1 MIGPVGHVSLVVA
14 FVASLAA
21 LVSFVLASRGTDPEA
36 QAAWARIGRW
46 SWATMGAGGVVAAAM
61 LWTGLFGGHYDLAYV
76 YQQTSEAMPLRYQFS
91 AFWAGQ
97 EGSLLLWG
105 MMTAV
110 VGALLIRW
118 SLRTDGGPAVDEA
131 RRQFAGPVLA
141 VVALCQA
148 FVLSMIVGL
157 RLGPVAVGADL
168 FQPLADKFPD
178 APMLQVAGF
187 VPADGQGLNDLLQNP
202 WMTIHPPMVFVGFTL
217 LMVPFAFAVA
227 GLVRRRYTQW
237 VKPALPWALAGS
249 GVLGVAIMMGG
260 WWAYETLSFGG
271 WWAWDPVENSSLVPW
286 LFAVAGLHAMV
297 VQKKTAAGHKAALW
311 LSVLAFQ
318 LCIYSTFLTRSG
330 ILGDVSVHSFVD
342 LGLYNQLLLWI
353 TTVGA
358 LGFGLLVWRWRDLPA
373 PATPPAVLSRESLV
387 FTGALLLAVT
397 GGVIALGTSAPI
409 FGQLFR
415 DNPSA
420 VPVAFYN
427 TWTLPLAVGIAFL
440 AGMGQLF
447 WWRKMTVEDANR
459 VLFRPVVATVVST
472 AAVVLLTPFVQE
484 TVAPGPGLGVE
495 APPGTVAPAEA
506 GLLPAA
512 VSGFF
517 GTHGTSLLLLLL
529 LFSAFFMLWGNLSV
543 MWRVGKGN
551 LKMVGGSLT
560 HVGFGVLLLG
570 IFASSVFNDPI
581 SDGAGTDVQGSRENV
596 VVPLGRTVAADGYRW
611 TYAGQEVNDDG
622 RPVYVMDVVDRRGR
636 QFQTRNVVYKDGRDQ
651 WIQQPDVREGITRDL
666 YVAVFPSAMSENPA
680 EGQAEVT
687 LARGDSVTLATL
699 AHDHAFTVTFQDYEL
714 EVDLDAVGLERDSV
728 DLAVAA
734 RLDVRNETTGES
746 RVLRPVYVITTDRR
760 QQFVQNRAVDWG
772 LGAAFAGMVVDE
784 GAIRLVFDGATVA
797 AEEWV
802 VVQAYEKPFISLLW
816 IGTGLVGLGFGVSF
830 RRRMGEARR

>member
-1 MIGPVGHVSLVVA
+1 MVGPVGHVALVVA

-21 LVSFVLASRGTDPEA
+21 LVSFALSSREREG
-36 QAAWARIGRW
+36 AAEWARLGRW
-46 SWATMGAGGVVAAAM
+46 SWAAMAAGALVASAM

-76 YQQTSEAMPLRYQFS
+76 YQQTSEAMPFRYQFS

-105 MMTAV
+105 LMTAA
-110 VGALLIRW
+110 VGGLLIRW
-118 SLRTDGGPAVDEA
+118 STRDGGGAATEEA
-131 RRQFAGPVLA
+131 RRLFAGPVLA

-148 FVLSMIVGL
+148 FLLSMIVGL
-157 RLGPVAVGADL
+157 QLGPVTVGANL

-227 GLVRRRYTQW
+227 GLWRRRYTQW
-237 VKPALPWALAGS
+237 VRPALPWALAGS

-271 WWAWDPVENSSLVPW
+271 WWAWDPVENSSFVPW

-297 VQKKTAAGHKAALW
+297 VQKKTAGGHKAALW
-311 LSVLAFQ
+311 LTVLAFQ

-353 TTVGA
+353 GTIGA
-358 LGFGLLVWRWRDLPA
+358 LGFGMLAWRWRDLPA
-373 PATPPAVLSRESLV
+373 PATPPAALSRESLV

-409 FGQLFR
+409 LGKLFR

-420 VPVAFYN
+420 VPIEFYN
-427 TWTLPLAVGIAFL
+427 TWTLPLAVGVAFL

-459 VLFRPVVATVVST
+459 VLVRPVLATVLST
-472 AAVVLLTPFVQE
+472 VAVIVLTPFVQE
-484 TVAPGPGLGVE
+484 TVNLGPGLGVE
-495 APPGTVAPAEA
+495 APAVASAEA
-506 GLLPAA
+506 GLLPGGVAD
-512 VSGFF
+512 FF
-517 GTHGTSLLLLLL
+517 STHGTSILLLLL

-543 MWRVGKGN
+543 MLRVGRGN
-551 LKMVGGSLT
+551 AKMVGGSLT

-581 SDGAGTDVQGSRENV
+581 SDGAGTDIQGSRENV

-611 TYAGQEVNDDG
+611 TYTGQDVNDDG
-622 RPVYVMDVVDRRGR
+622 RPVYLMDVVDRRGR
-636 QFQTRNVVYKDGRDQ
+636 EFQTRNVVYKDGRDQ
-651 WIQQPDVREGITRDL
+651 WIQHPDVREGVTRDL
-666 YVAVFPSAMSENPA
+666 YVAVFPSAMSEQA
-680 EGQAEVT
+680 EGETSTT
-687 LARGDSVTLATL
+687 LAPGDSVRLAT
-699 AHDHAFTVTFQDYEL
+699 AGNEHAYTVRFVDYEL
-714 EVDLDAVGLERDSV
+714 DVDLGAAGLERDSI
-728 DLAVAA
+728 DLAVGA
-734 RLDVRNETTGES
+734 RLDVTNEATGET
-746 RVLRPVYVITTDRR
+746 RTLRPVYVITTDGM
-760 QQFVQNRAVDWG
+760 QEYVQNRATDWG
-772 LGAAFAGMVVDE
+772 LGVAFVGMVVDE
-784 GAIRLVFDGATVA
+784 GSIRLMFDGAHLAT
-797 AEEWV
+797 EEWV

-816 IGTGLVGLGFGVSF
+816 IGTGLLGLGFAVSF
-830 RRRMGEARR
+830 RRRLGEARR

>member
-1 MIGPVGHVSLVVA
+1 MVGPVGHVALVVA
-14 FVASLAA
+14 FVASLVA
-21 LVSFVLASRGTDPEA
+21 LVSFALASRDRADAPG
-36 QAAWARIGRW
+36 WARVGGW
-46 SWATMGAGGVVAAAM
+46 SWAAMSAGALVAAAM

-76 YQQTSEAMPLRYQFS
+76 YQQTSEAMPFHYQLS

-97 EGSLLLWG
+97 EGSLLLWAL
-105 MMTAV
+105 MTAA
-110 VGALLIRW
+110 VGAVLLRW
-118 SLRTDGGPAVDEA
+118 SARDGGGAAVLEA
-131 RRQFAGPVLA
+131 RRLFAGPVLA

-148 FVLSMIVGL
+148 FLLSMIVGL
-157 RLGPVAVGADL
+157 RLGPVAVGAGL
-168 FQPLADKFPD
+168 FQPLAEKFPD
-178 APMLQVAGF
+178 APLLQTPGF

-202 WMTIHPPMVFVGFTL
+202 WMTIHPPMIFVGFTL

-227 GLVRRRYTQW
+227 GLWRRRYTQW
-237 VKPALPWALAGS
+237 VRPALPWALAGS

-297 VQKKTAAGHKAALW
+297 VQKKTAGGHKAALW
-311 LSVLAFQ
+311 LTVLAFQ

-353 TTVGA
+353 GTIGA

-373 PATPPAVLSRESLV
+373 PATPPAALSRESLV

-420 VPVAFYN
+420 VPIAFYN
-427 TWTLPLAVGIAFL
+427 TWTLPLGVGIAFL

-459 VLFRPVVATVVST
+459 VLVRPVLATVAST
-472 AAVVLLTPFVQE
+472 VAVVVGTPFVQE
-484 TVAPGPGLGVE
+484 TVNPGPGLGVE
-495 APPGTVAPAEA
+495 TPRVASAEA
-506 GLLPAA
+506 GIVPGGVGDFL
-512 VSGFF
+512 S
-517 GTHGTSLLLLLL
+517 THGTSLLLLLL

-543 MWRVGKGN
+543 MLRVGRGN
-551 LKMVGGSLT
+551 AKMVGGSLT

-581 SDGAGTDVQGSRENV
+581 SDGDGTDIQGNRENV

-611 TYAGQEVNDDG
+611 TYTGQDVNEDG
-622 RPVYVMDVVDRRGR
+622 RPVYLMDVVDREGR
-636 QFQTRNVVYKDGRDQ
+636 AFQTRNVVYKDGRDQ
-651 WIQQPDVREGITRDL
+651 WIQHPDVREGFARDL
-666 YVAVFPSAMSENPA
+666 YVAVFPSAMSEPA
-680 EGQAEVT
+680 EGGVET
-687 LARGDSVTLATL
+687 SLAPGDSVRLATTGS
-699 AHDHAFTVTFQDYEL
+699 DHAYTVRFVDYEL
-714 EVDLDAVGLERDSV
+714 DVDLDAAGLARDSV

-734 RLDVRNETTGES
+734 RLEATNAATGET
-746 RVLRPVYVITTDRR
+746 RTLYPVYAITTDGR
-760 QQFVQNRAVDWG
+760 QQYVQNRATDWG
-772 LGAAFAGMVVDE
+772 LGVAFVGMVVDE
-784 GAIRLVFDGATVA
+784 GSIRLLFDGAHLAT
-797 AEEWV
+797 EEWV

-816 IGTGLVGLGFGVSF
+816 IGTGLVGLGFAVSF
-830 RRRMGEARR
+830 RRRLGEARR